1 MVEQVIHLKT
11 RTSFQQNTRVDE
23 SKFIVN
29 KFIEACKNL
38 DVSIFEPCMDEDKD
52 VFEDKDKYRFLEKLH
67 GMFEDYRKASFDDFE
82 VTNITTECK
91 ACSFG
96 KRVEQ
101 FKIYSVEAAKII
113 GEFGYLIDIED
124 GIIKDIYLCNYYSGM
139 KVFYK

>member
-1 MVEQVIHLKT
+1 MEEQVIHLKT
-11 RTSFQQNTRVDE
+11 RISFQQEAGMDE

-38 DVSIFEPCMDEDKD
+38 DVSIFEPYMDEDKNI
-52 VFEDKDKYRFLEKLH
+52 FEHKDKYRFLEKLH
-67 GMFEDYRKASFDDFE
+67 GMFEDYRKATFDNFE

-101 FKIYSVEAAKII
+101 FKIYSVEAAKTI

-124 GIIKDIYLCNYYSGM
+124 GFLKDIYLCNYYSGI

>member
-1 MVEQVIHLKT
+1 MEEQVIHLKT
-11 RTSFQQNTRVDE
+11 RASFQQNTKVDE
-23 SKFIVN
+23 SQIVVN

-38 DVSIFEPCMDEDKD
+38 DVSIFESYMDEDKD

-67 GMFEDYRKASFDDFE
+67 GMFEDYRKATFDDFE

-91 ACSFG
+91 GCSMG

-101 FKIYSVEAAKII
+101 FKIYSVDAAKTI
-113 GEFGYLIDIED
+113 GEFGYLIDMED
-124 GIIKDIYLCNYYSGM
+124 GSLKDIYLCNYYSGI